1 MSDFDVIVV
10 GGGHAG
16 CEAALASARLGLQT
30 ALITVSYDTVALM
43 SCNPAIGGIA
53 KGQLVREID
62 ALGGQMA
69 LATDESLI
77 QFRMLNTKK
86 GVAVRSPRAQ
96 CDRTLYKT
104 AMLRALQNQKNL
116 HLVQGMVEEI
126 LTNGNHIT
134 GTVLREGLSFTAK
147 AVILAAGTFLRG
159 RIFIGDRSYPS
170 GRAGENSSEGLSL
183 SLEKLG
189 FKTSR
194 LKTGTP
200 PRVDGRTLDFT
211 ALEPQYGDPEIV
223 PFSFLNEKIERSQVP
238 CYITYTTEETH
249 RIIREN
255 LHRSAMYGGHI
266 KAKGVRYC
274 PSVEDKVVKFA
285 DKPRH
290 QIFIEPEGLNTTE
303 FYLNGISNSLPA
315 EVQEKLVHSIPGLEN
330 AKITRYGY
338 AIEYDFLPTEQILPT
353 LETKL
358 IEGLYIAGQLNGT
371 TGYEEAA
378 AQGIIA
384 GINAALKLKNQPPL
398 VLSRSE
404 AYIGVLIDDIVTKGV
419 DEPYRMFTSRA
430 EYRLLL
436 RSDNA
441 DRRLTPIGYRIGLV
455 SEERYKRLFEKEKA
469 ISDLKKILEE
479 KRKDGTPLSK
489 LLRRPDMAI
498 ENLSEYEPS
507 IKDYSKDVQKQVEIE
522 TKYEGYIRK
531 QQADTL
537 KLAELEKKLIPDN
550 IDFFSIKTISY
561 EAREKLNRI
570 KPYNLAQA
578 SRIPGIRPADILAL
592 MVALRKNN
600 P

>member
-479 KRKDGTPLSK
+479 KKKDGTPLSK

-537 KLAELEKKLIPDN
+537 KLAELEKKLIPYN